1 MKVVK
6 RTKKNITGDF
16 VNSLLED
23 RGIINL
29 SNKEEF
35 ERFLKPTKRNEYDWE
50 LLDNIKEGC
59 ELL

>member
-29 SNKEEF
+29 SDKEEF
-35 ERFLKPTKRNEYDWE
+35 ERFLKPTKKNEYDWE
-50 LLDNIKEGC
+50 LLDNIKKGC

>member
-6 RTKKNITGDF
+6 RTKKNITEDF

-29 SNKEEF
+29 SDKEEF
-35 ERFLKPTKRNEYDWE
+35 ERFLKPTK
-50 LLDNIKEGC
+50 
-59 ELL
+59 

>member
-35 ERFLKPTKRNEYDWE
+35 ERFLKPTKLNEYDWE

>member
-6 RTKKNITGDF
+6 KTKKNITEDF

-29 SNKEEF
+29 SDKEEF
-35 ERFLKPTKRNEYDWE
+35 KKFLKPTKKNEYDWE
-50 LLDNIKEGC
+50 LLDNVKEGC

>member
-6 RTKKNITGDF
+6 RTKKNITEDF

-29 SNKEEF
+29 SDKEEF
-35 ERFLKPTKRNEYDWE
+35 ERFLKPTKKNEYDWE